1 MQRRG
6 SWLRHGEDGK
16 TKTTAQVR
24 CYRSIEFNEAHS
36 LKVYKIDKD
45 MVALGCKG
53 LEILERDASSWP
65 IPADASAR
73 DSDIEDD
80 EAR

>member
-6 SWLRHGEDGK
+6 SCLRYGEDGK
-16 TKTTAQVR
+16 TKTTAQVP

-53 LEILERDASSWP
+53 LEILERDASGWP

-73 DSDIEDD
+73 DFGY
-80 EAR
+80 